1 MSWFSPLPFSL
12 PKIMFLLIFPFRRKY
27 IELCSVYCFDF
38 RLFRFGF
45 LCFAME
51 VKAVLSEFGLVK
63 FSGIQT
69 PHPQIYFH
77 PPQSHYLT
85 DETHAS

>member
-1 MSWFSPLPFSL
+1 
-12 PKIMFLLIFPFRRKY
+12 
-27 IELCSVYCFDF
+27 
-38 RLFRFGF
+38 
-45 LCFAME
+45 ME